1 MYLNRINK
9 LLPLINNLGVL
20 ADSINQILLPFYE
33 NHNASVENYD
43 KWIENQEK
51 IQYLSNPV
59 YKIYELKNRN
69 SVNTIVAN
77 VKWKFLYNGKFLK
90 DKSTLVYLGT
100 IEKYPKKEIDN
111 QLLID
116 ITSIIKNHFLEKSPL
131 HNVDMDDLKEMK
143 YQIEL
148 YYYWKNK
155 LVELKYRLSPDW
167 YKSKSKID
175 KPEQVIINIK
185 WGFEIQGKQNKPR
198 YILKR
203 LNLEKYNYTKL
214 NDLELKDKLMCI
226 TKEHINKV
234 APLSFNPP
242 SNINP
247 L

>member
-1 MYLNRINK
+1 MDLSRITKNISPK
-9 LLPLINNLGVL
+9 DNLINTIPFLSQSLVL
-20 ADSINQILLPFYE
+20 FYE
-33 NHNASVENYD
+33 MHKKSIENYD
-43 KWIENQEK
+43 KWNENQEK

-59 YKIYELKNRN
+59 YKIYVLKNRK
-69 SVNTIVAN
+69 SVNTLVAN
-77 VKWKFLYNGKFLK
+77 VKWRFLYNGKFLE

-100 IEKYPKKEIDN
+100 IEKYPHKEKDN

-116 ITSIIKNHFLEKSPL
+116 INPIIKSHFLEKSPL
-131 HNVDMDDLKEMK
+131 HNVDMEDLKEMK

-155 LVELKYRLSPDW
+155 LVELEYRLSPFW
-167 YKSKSKID
+167 YKSQSKID

-185 WGFEIQGKQNKPR
+185 WGFEVPGKENKPR

-214 NDLELKDKLMCI
+214 SDLELEDIFKKVTL
-226 TKEHINKV
+226 EYINMV

-242 SNINP
+242 TTK
-247 L
+247 

>member
-1 MYLNRINK
+1 MIDYIGQS
-9 LLPLINNLGVL
+9 LIL
-20 ADSINQILLPFYE
+20 FYE
-33 NHNASVENYD
+33 NYQTSIENYD
-43 KWIENQEK
+43 KWGENQKK

-59 YKIYELKNRN
+59 FKIYELKNRN
-69 SVNTIVAN
+69 SVNTLVAN
-77 VKWKFLYNGKFLK
+77 VKWKFLYNGEFLE

-100 IEKYPKKEIDN
+100 IEKYPKKQKDT
-111 QLLID
+111 QLLIE
-116 ITSIIKNHFLEKSPL
+116 IAPIIKSHFLAKSPI
-131 HNVDMDDLKEMK
+131 HKVDMDDLSEMK

-214 NDLELKDKLMCI
+214 NDLELNDKLKCI